1 MKEIINKFFYVLFHI
16 FLFVHFIVLGK
27 LDHHRRLKWMVE
39 GTLWSCLLPPHPT
52 TAGLIIVITFERAR
66 HNKSLIPLGI
76 RFNAKDLCT
85 LIALFSSLEYLMTN
99 FVLTV
104 ISICLK
110 KIINYLR
117 FLNSKYGLIFGVG
130 FFEFKYSINSTSL
143 FFTLGQK
150 WKTAAKLK
158 FWVCVLSMVTSIVI
172 GLPTHHSR
180 QLPT

>member
-1 MKEIINKFFYVLFHI
+1 MDGRGDLMK
-16 FLFVHFIVLGK
+16 
-27 LDHHRRLKWMVE
+27 
-39 GTLWSCLLPPHPT
+39 LPTTYNHPT

-130 FFEFKYSINSTSL
+130 FFEFI
-143 FFTLGQK
+143 
-150 WKTAAKLK
+150 
-158 FWVCVLSMVTSIVI
+158 
-172 GLPTHHSR
+172 
-180 QLPT
+180 